1 MSLFPNGIKL
11 KEGGVDSALED
22 ADQAAEPKLYQV
34 SGKRKFKV
42 CSVPVAAASINSR
55 DTYVLDL
62 GAEDVVIQWVPNDA
76 SPMLKYRTLDLAEE
90 VKQEYH
96 AGSAKVCP
104 LSRCCGQNRALTHN
118 APNHLARI
126 SVPFSS
132 QDLQFC
138 HCSLSQRL
146 RPEHTEALSNSIAC
160 PPGRRDCTWRDQRTL
175 CSQVLQGARDL

>member
-11 KEGGVDSALED
+11 KEGGVDSALKD
-22 ADQAAEPKLYQV
+22 ADQATEPKLYQV

-62 GAEDVVIQWVPNDA
+62 GAEDVVIQWVPNDV

-104 LSRCCGQNRALTHN
+104 LCHCCGHNRAHTHN
-118 APNHLARI
+118 ATNHLAGI

-132 QDLQFC
+132 HDLQC
-138 HCSLSQRL
+138 SHCSLRQCL
-146 RPEHTEALSNSIAC
+146 CPEHAEVVSHSIAC
-160 PPGRRDCTWRDQRTL
+160 PPGRRDRTWRDQRTL
-175 CSQVLQGARDL
+175 CSQVLQGPWDL